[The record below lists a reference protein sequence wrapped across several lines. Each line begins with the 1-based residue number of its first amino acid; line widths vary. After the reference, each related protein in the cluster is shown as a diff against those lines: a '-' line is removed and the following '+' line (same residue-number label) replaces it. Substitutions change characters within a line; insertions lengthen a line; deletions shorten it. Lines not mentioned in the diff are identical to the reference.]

1 MRNTRQKLL
10 TAFAVLIL
18 SLFAGGIARAQED
31 SGPPVD
37 DPSLQEQQPADDTP
51 VDNTADNAAHGMA
64 RVSMVHGDVSTQRA
78 DSGDWSAAT
87 LNTPL
92 SDGDK
97 ISTGQKSRA
106 EVQLDF
112 ADVLRLADNSQAS
125 IAALERTRI
134 QIQLG
139 EGLAYFSMLKGHEA
153 DVEID
158 TPNVSVH
165 PIGKDGAYRIYVNP
179 GGQTEIIVRNGEAE
193 ISTPQG
199 STRVKKG
206 DLITVQGTVNDAQF
220 KITGAPGKDDW
231 DAFNQDRDRIIQGA
245 DAWHHTNHY
254 YTGSE
259 DLDAYGTWS
268 EVPDVGRVWIPQQGP
283 DWAPYRD
290 GNWVW
295 EPYWGWTWVGGEPW
309 GWAPY
314 HYGRWFVTGG
324 RWGWWPGPVAVG
336 YYPVWSPAYVSFFG
350 YGPGFGVGFGWFPC
364 GPADFFYPWW
374 GGFGFGFGFVDV
386 VRFHDR
392 GFGRGFDRGFGRG
405 FRPLLRNDRF
415 SNLHNFERNA
425 RVRGGFSGLAGDHF
439 GRGGARPGAVNPGAF
454 RNGRLMTGNL
464 PVVPS
469 RESLS
474 ASGKFQSPGT
484 GAARGVG
491 NQSFFAKHMPAAKP
505 QPFSQQATHLQNSIQ
520 KDGHFTPVTAGGR
533 GSVAAGG
540 AASPTSGARVIGNG
554 KVEGN
559 NRGAGAEGK
568 FGGAASP
575 SSGARVVGNGSVE
588 RNTAPGASTNRGAT
602 TERPSLNSGARQT
615 APGFSNPG
623 SGVAR
628 PNGESNVRP
637 GGPTTNP
644 GANSG
649 SGNSGTSN
657 NGGWQKFSTQ
667 PNSGAGRPATSPS
680 GTARPP
686 LNMNKPIVTQRPNG
700 GFGGSSTRPSA
711 SPSPSYRPPTSTP
724 PAGNSRPTYNAPS
737 YPSGGGR
744 PAYSAPSRPTYS
756 APSRPAYSAP
766 SRPSYSAPRQSAPAP
781 RQSAPSFHPPSGGGS
796 RAPSG
801 GGSHAPSGGSRSS
814 GGSSRSSGGGGGGSH
829 HH

>member
-18 SLFAGGIARAQED
+18 SLFASGIVRAQDD
-31 SGPPVD
+31 SAPPAD
-37 DPSLQEQQPADDTP
+37 DPSVQEQQP

-64 RVSMVHGDVSTQRA
+64 RVSMIRGDVSTQRG

-92 SDGDK
+92 SEGDK
-97 ISTGQKSRA
+97 ISTGQKGRA

-125 IAALERTRI
+125 IATLERTRI

-179 GGQTEIIVRNGEAE
+179 GGQTEVIVRNGEAE

-220 KITGAPGKDDW
+220 KITSAPGKDDW

-245 DAWHHTNHY
+245 DAWHHTNRY

-290 GNWVW
+290 GSWVW

-425 RVRGGFSGLAGDHF
+425 RVRGGFSGLAGEHF
-439 GRGGARPGAVNPGAF
+439 GRGNGVRPGAVNPGAF
-454 RNGRLMTGNL
+454 RGGRLLTGNL

-474 ASGKFQSPGT
+474 ASGKFERPGT
-484 GAARGVG
+484 GAARGTG
-491 NQSFFAKHMPAAKP
+491 NQSFFAKRMPAAKP
-505 QPFSQQATHLQNSIQ
+505 QPFEQQASRLQNSIQ
-520 KDGHFTPVTAGGR
+520 RDGHFTPVTAGNR
-533 GSVAAGG
+533 GGVTAGG
-540 AASPTSGARVIGNG
+540 GAGSPSSGARVVGNG
-554 KVEGN
+554 RIDN
-559 NRGAGAEGK
+559 NNAPGAADGRSR
-568 FGGAASP
+568 GAASP
-575 SSGARVVGNGSVE
+575 SSGARVVGNGQIQNNNGAGTTDGRSRGAASPSSGARVIGNGQIE
-588 RNTAPGASTNRGAT
+588 NNNAPGGTSNRGASND
-602 TERPSLNSGARQT
+602 RPSLNPGTRQT
-615 APGFSNPG
+615 APGSANPG
-623 SGVAR
+623 GTTAR
-628 PNGESNVRP
+628 PNNESNIRP
-637 GGPTTNP
+637 SGPTDQQRREQQWFEQQRRL
-644 GANSG
+644 AEI
-649 SGNSGTSN
+649 
-657 NGGWQKFSTQ
+657 FRR
-667 PNSGAGRPATSPS
+667 RPIRAQ
-680 GTARPP
+680 AVRRQVRAAA
-686 LNMNKPIVTQRPNG
+686 IVR
-700 GFGGSSTRPSA
+700 
-711 SPSPSYRPPTSTP
+711 
-724 PAGNSRPTYNAPS
+724 
-737 YPSGGGR
+737 
-744 PAYSAPSRPTYS
+744 
-756 APSRPAYSAP
+756 
-766 SRPSYSAPRQSAPAP
+766 
-781 RQSAPSFHPPSGGGS
+781 
-796 RAPSG
+796 
-801 GGSHAPSGGSRSS
+801 RSI
-814 GGSSRSSGGGGGGSH
+814 
-829 HH
+829 